1 MPEVW
6 VANEVTGDLRTVPDV
21 SRLSKIMSVSVAKN
35 LGSMG
40 DFGQTQFGPC
50 LLVEIQVLQVE

>member
-1 MPEVW
+1 M
-6 VANEVTGDLRTVPDV
+6 TGDLRTVPDV